1 MGIVGLGV
9 VRNTVFAYSFCISP
23 ESTQISV
30 ARCMAAQYLERPEHP
45 YRNPHA
51 PILNAE
57 ERRFVVQSDV
67 G

>member
-1 MGIVGLGV
+1 MGIIGLGV
-9 VRNTVFAYSFCISP
+9 VLNTIFAYSFCTSP
-23 ESTQISV
+23 ESAEIAA
-30 ARCMAAQYLERPEHP
+30 ARCMAANYLERPEHL

-57 ERRFVVQSDV
+57 ERRFVVHNNV